1 MQYNISMNERSETY
15 SVKVGNINIGSKYPI
30 RIQSMTNTIG
40 DAIVVKGANGIN
52 FLRVRTEWTG
62 GPKESNGAYGF
73 YPVQSTDVLIDGC
86 IAIGASDAGIYVGQS
101 ERIKVLNNIQE
112 DNEEIKKYSIAAKNL
127 E

>member
-1 MQYNISMNERSETY
+1 MQ
-15 SVKVGNINIGSKYPI
+15 KKYLL
-30 RIQSMTNTIG
+30 RYLF
-40 DAIVVKGANGIN
+40 DFIVN
-52 FLRVRTEWTG
+52 
-62 GPKESNGAYGF
+62 
-73 YPVQSTDVLIDGC
+73 VLIDGC